1 MGRMQLWSGIVA
13 LLVAKINARQ
23 LVMAVAPSQLGLE
36 PCRLRAVAVQA
47 ARQLLL
53 VLRVLA
59 SGSLLGRVPG
69 ALLSPLACRTCFLHP
84 LVTEPHG
91 GCVALVVD
99 ENPG

>member
-1 MGRMQLWSGIVA
+1 
-13 LLVAKINARQ
+13 
-23 LVMAVAPSQLGLE
+23 MAVAPSQLGLE
-36 PCRLRAVAVQA
+36 PCRLGAVAVQA

-59 SGSLLGRVPG
+59 SGSLLGRVPS

-84 LVTEPHG
+84 LVTEPHV

-99 ENPG
+99 ENAV